1 MNLSVELFLG
11 HDRTLVTVR
20 FFHVDNVLRVG
31 NAHAQQVGR
40 GHVWAALIVGLP
52 QNEGHIPKTIVKS
65 SRLRES
71 GSGGRR
77 ASAADD
83 VHPPRMK
90 PAAAG
95 VRD

>member
-1 MNLSVELFLG
+1 
-11 HDRTLVTVR
+11 
-20 FFHVDNVLRVG
+20 
-31 NAHAQQVGR
+31 
-40 GHVWAALIVGLP
+40 VGLP